1 MRNPIPILLVAF
13 ASLAAPVA
21 AVSGAPPPANLKSE
35 ASDLKSQISNLRSQ
49 ISNIRSEISDPKS
62 EETVRELLVPFGD
75 LSVLLEGDPNRVLLS
90 REEYDALLA
99 KAKKEAEAR
108 APRQALLISADYDA
122 KVGDERAEISG
133 TLVVSVLEDGLH
145 AVGLDVAGVGLRGA
159 QLDGKGAPVGL
170 ADDGRLT
177 LFVQGK
183 GEHTLVLDVVAPLQT
198 TAARQ
203 VLNFRLPTPAPARMR
218 LTVPGDVEVK
228 SGAPVVARVFDEA
241 AEVTRI
247 EILPARGDVSLV
259 MTLNSRLLRK
269 DRIVVARSVFLDEVT
284 QAYER
289 LHATVSMAV
298 LHLAV
303 GGFRFAV
310 PDGFEVTDVRS
321 PNLARWAIVTEG
333 NRRILDVRLR
343 DE

>member
-133 TLVVSVLEDGLH
+133 TLVVSVLEDGL
-145 AVGLDVAGVGLRGA
+145 RGREP
-159 QLDGKGAPVGL
+159 DGRGQPSGGL
-170 ADDGRLT
+170 AP
-177 LFVQGK
+177 
-183 GEHTLVLDVVAPLQT
+183 LVLGLY
-198 TAARQ
+198 
-203 VLNFRLPTPAPARMR
+203 F
-218 LTVPGDVEVK
+218 
-228 SGAPVVARVFDEA
+228 S
-241 AEVTRI
+241 
-247 EILPARGDVSLV
+247 
-259 MTLNSRLLRK
+259 
-269 DRIVVARSVFLDEVT
+269 
-284 QAYER
+284 
-289 LHATVSMAV
+289 
-298 LHLAV
+298 
-303 GGFRFAV
+303 
-310 PDGFEVTDVRS
+310 
-321 PNLARWAIVTEG
+321 
-333 NRRILDVRLR
+333 
-343 DE
+343 